1 MTPYLPFMDIKICG
15 LKTEEAVAA
24 ALDGG
29 AGHVGFIFFPKSP
42 RNVVPDD
49 AGRLRQAAIG
59 RAKAVAVTVDATN
72 DNLDHIVSVMKPDML
87 QLHGKETPE
96 RVSEIKVRYGLP
108 VMKALAIN
116 TAEDLSKISPF
127 EGVADRFLF
136 DAKPP
141 AGSQLPGGNG
151 VSFDWTLLANVPNGL
166 DYLLSGGINSEN
178 IADALK
184 MTNPPGL
191 DISSGV
197 ESAPGVK
204 DPALIAAFFAA
215 VRRASA

>member
-1 MTPYLPFMDIKICG
+1 MDIKICG

-29 AGHVGFIFFPKSP
+29 ASHVGFIFFPKSP
-42 RNVVPDD
+42 RNIAPAE
-49 AGRLRQAAIG
+49 AGRLRQSAVG
-59 RAKAVAVTVDATN
+59 RAKAVAVTVDAA
-72 DNLDHIVSVMKPDML
+72 DSDLDQIVSAMKPDML

-96 RVSEIKVRYGLP
+96 RVREIKARYGLP
-108 VMKALAIN
+108 VMKALAISS
-116 TAEDLSKISPF
+116 ADDLGRIAPF
-127 EGVADRFLF
+127 QGVADRFLF

-151 VSFDWTLLANVPNGL
+151 VSFDWMLLSNVPDGL
-166 DYLLSGGINSEN
+166 DYLLSGGINSKNVAE
-178 IADALK
+178 AVRMA
-184 MTNPPGL
+184 NPPGL

-197 ESAPGVK
+197 ETAPGVK